1 MHRRLNGHIPHM
13 KQRNEAPTGST
24 IHVVPALLLAGLC
37 PAALAAEEPIVTELA
52 PVTVSAHGGT
62 AIPYDQSGVSVTVL
76 DPATL
81 REEGV
86 LNLSEALVRVPGV
99 QVQPGGGSNQR
110 GNVSNMSIRGMSS
123 GQHILP
129 MMDGLRIYDHSNG
142 CNLTPNMLTRTSMFD
157 LGTLE
162 VLRGSQGA
170 VYGSG
175 AIGGVIYMETPEGE
189 GDPSCSLFNEFGSS
203 NSYTGN
209 MTAQGRQD
217 MLSYFLSATYET
229 TDNDLERV
237 DGSKPPDKN
246 AGHFESWQ
254 EALRLDYRPN
264 DDTHARI
271 TYRRSDSRYHAPDA
285 WDDPHY
291 KYRTNLVSAALEKRL
306 THAFATELS
315 GGYYG
320 ADYMLGRGTNR
331 NLRNAQL
338 NWRNEYR
345 WCRHQATTAGLAY
358 MHSEYTADDNGISTR
373 GRQNNDNTYSIFA
386 EHRVTPFK
394 GWENTLALR
403 WDQSDVYDALYT
415 LRAAS
420 SWSFNADRTRLCAS
434 VSRGY
439 KAPSAFERM
448 EGRYT
453 TGWGSTYQGNP
464 ELDCQTSW
472 STDLGI
478 EHEWKENHTIGI
490 TLFWIRTQDAIKE
503 QWATDHYEFYNADG
517 EETSAGIELS
527 LSGTWEEQWN
537 TGYTLSLTLCD
548 PEAADGSQITSTAR
562 QVWTADIHT
571 SPFEGFTTGIGLAA
585 ASGCRGWDANRLD
598 SYYTL
603 RWYASYEVNEHLT
616 LHLRVENLTD
626 QKFVSDP
633 DWGGHSRSWLNPG
646 TAVHGG
652 CTITF

>member
-1 MHRRLNGHIPHM
+1 MHRRLNGHRPHM
-13 KQRNEAPTGST
+13 KHISSAPHGSP
-24 IHVVPALLLAGLC
+24 IRIVPVLLLAGLY
-37 PAALAAEEPIVTELA
+37 PAAPAAEQLVTELA
-52 PVTVSAHGGT
+52 PITVSAHGGSG
-62 AIPYDQSGVSVTVL
+62 IPYDQSGVSVTVL

-81 REEGV
+81 REEGIT
-86 LNLSEALVRVPGV
+86 NLGEALTRVPGV
-99 QVQPGGGSNQR
+99 LVQPGGGSNQR
-110 GNVSNMSIRGMSS
+110 GNVSNIAIRGMSS

-129 MMDGLRIYDHSNG
+129 MVDGLRIYDNSNG
-142 CNLTPNMLTRTSMFD
+142 CNLTPNMLARTSIFN

-189 GDPSCSLFNEFGSS
+189 GEPGCTLFNEFGSF

-209 MTAQGRQD
+209 MTAQGQQD
-217 MLSYFLSATYET
+217 KLSYFLSATYET

-237 DGSKPPDKN
+237 DGSRPADKN
-246 AGHFESWQ
+246 AGRFESWQ
-254 EALRLDYRPN
+254 EALRLDYRP
-264 DDTHARI
+264 DDATHARI
-271 TYRRSDSRYHAPDA
+271 TYRRSDSRYHTPDT
-285 WDDPHY
+285 WGGDPHY

-331 NLRNAQL
+331 NLHNVQL

-358 MHSEYTADDNGISTR
+358 MHSEYTADDNGISTQ
-373 GRQNNDNTYSIFA
+373 GRQNIDNTYSLFA
-386 EHRVTPFK
+386 EHRVTPYK

-403 WDQSDVYDALYT
+403 WDQSDVHDALYT

-420 SWSFNADRTRLCAS
+420 SWSFNDDRTRLSAS

-448 EGRYT
+448 EGRFT
-453 TGWGSTYQGNP
+453 NGWGSTYQGNP

-472 STDLGI
+472 SADLGI
-478 EHEWKENHTIGI
+478 EHEWKENHTAGI

-503 QWATDHYEFYNADG
+503 QWVTDHYEFYNATGD
-517 EETSAGIELS
+517 ETSRGVELS

-537 TGYTLSLTLCD
+537 TGYTLSLTLCE
-548 PEAADGSQITSTAR
+548 PEAADGQQITSTAR
-562 QVWTADIHT
+562 QVWAADIHT
-571 SPFEGFTTGIGLAA
+571 NPFEGFTTGISMAA
-585 ASGCRGWDANRLD
+585 ASGCRGWNGNRLD

-616 LHLRVENLTD
+616 LHLRIENLTN
-626 QKFVSDP
+626 QKFVSEP
-633 DWGGHSRSWLNPG
+633 DWGGLSRSWLNPG
-646 TAVHGG
+646 TAIYGG
-652 CTITF
+652 CTISF